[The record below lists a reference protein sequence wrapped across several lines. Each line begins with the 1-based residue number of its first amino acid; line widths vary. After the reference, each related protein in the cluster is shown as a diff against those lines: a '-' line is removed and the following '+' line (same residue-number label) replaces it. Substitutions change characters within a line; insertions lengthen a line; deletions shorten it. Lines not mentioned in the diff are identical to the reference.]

1 MTAYQTVSRMAEA
14 ELIVKK
20 SRFIGQIAPAQS
32 PEAAMEFVASIKA
45 KHWDA
50 SHNVWAYSLREGQ
63 LRRYSDDG
71 EPQGTAGLPA
81 LDTLLKQELVDCVVV
96 VTRYFGGTLLGTGG
110 LTRAYGQ
117 AASAAIEA
125 AGVVTMAPCQVLR
138 VACDY
143 GFYGALQ
150 RLIPA
155 FAGTVLDTQFA
166 GETTVT
172 LRLRAE
178 DAQAFCKQLA
188 EKSNGRVGAVR
199 LHEEF
204 AQICTSTIFF
214 LTNARK

>member
-1 MTAYQTVSRMAEA
+1 MTAYQTVARVAEA
-14 ELIVKK
+14 ELVVKK
-20 SRFIGQIAPAQS
+20 SRFIGRIAPAHT
-32 PEAAMEFVASIKA
+32 PEAAVAFAAIIKA

-63 LRRYSDDG
+63 RRYSDDG

-81 LDTLLKQELVDCVVV
+81 LDTLLGRELLDCVVV

-125 AGVVTMAPCQVLR
+125 AGIVTMATCRVLR

-143 GFYGALQ
+143 SFYGALQ

-155 FAGTVLDTQFA
+155 FEGMVLDTQFA

-172 LRLRAE
+172 LRLREENA
-178 DAQAFCKQLA
+178 DAFTAQLA
-188 EKSNGRVGAVR
+188 EKSNGRVHALLLR
-199 LHEEF
+199 EEF
-204 AQICTSTIFF
+204 AACASLSKT
-214 LTNARK
+214 A

>member
-1 MTAYQTVSRMAEA
+1 MTAYKTVARMAEA

-20 SRFIGQIAPAQS
+20 SRFIGRAAPAHTA
-32 PEAAMEFVASIKA
+32 EAAMAFAAIVKA

-63 LRRYSDDG
+63 RRYSDDG
-71 EPQGTAGLPA
+71 EPQGTAGLPV
-81 LDTLLKQELVDCVVV
+81 LDTLLKQELLDCVVV

-117 AASAAIEA
+117 SASAAIEE
-125 AGVVTMAPCQVLR
+125 AGIVTMAPCKVLR

-155 FAGTVLDTQFA
+155 FGGTVLDTQFA

-172 LRLRAE
+172 LRLQAE
-178 DAQAFCKQLA
+178 DAEAFSAQLA
-188 EKSNGRVGAVR
+188 ERSNGRVRAEFVREEMAV
-199 LHEEF
+199 
-204 AQICTSTIFF
+204 CG
-214 LTNARK
+214 

>member
-1 MTAYQTVSRMAEA
+1 MTAYQTVARVAEA
-14 ELIVKK
+14 ELVVKK
-20 SRFIGQIAPAQS
+20 SRFIGRAAPAHT
-32 PEAAMEFVASIKA
+32 PEAAMAFAAIIKA

-71 EPQGTAGLPA
+71 EPQGTAGLPV
-81 LDTLLKQELVDCVVV
+81 LDTLLKQELLDCVVV

-117 AASAAIEA
+117 SASAAIEA
-125 AGVVTMAPCQVLR
+125 AGIVTMAPCRVLR

-150 RLIPA
+150 RLLPA
-155 FAGTVLDTQFA
+155 FGGTVLDTQFA

-172 LRLRAE
+172 LRLLAR
-178 DAQAFCKQLA
+178 DAQAFSAQLA
-188 EKSNGRVGAVR
+188 EKSNGRVRAVLVR
-199 LHEEF
+199 EEF
-204 AQICTSTIFF
+204 APLESS
-214 LTNARK
+214 A